1 MRNKLLPNSGLFP
14 NLSMLTISMV
24 VGIVQMSNIVDIQ
37 PAIAQRSSSRNIS
50 QQVYE
55 RIPDLPRE
63 NQYIS
68 RDNGKVVTDNT
79 LVSRMIRYHYYQK
92 GRAPNYRFDWK
103 LTLADYLGA
112 NELMYDNSYPGHDSL
127 RTNPLA
133 GDRKAIKKLTRNQR
147 NLLVQTLVDLLG
159 GS

>member
-1 MRNKLLPNSGLFP
+1 
-14 NLSMLTISMV
+14 MV
-24 VGIVQMSNIVDIQ
+24 VGIVKLDIIGIQ
-37 PAIAQRSSSRNIS
+37 PAIAQLSSSRNIS

-55 RIPDLPRE
+55 KIPDLPRE

-68 RDNGKVVTDNT
+68 RDTGKVATDNT

-112 NELMYDNSYPGHDSL
+112 NEVMYDNSYPGQDGL
-127 RTNPLA
+127 RKNPLA
-133 GDRKAIKKLTRNQR
+133 GDRKAIKKLSRQQR
-147 NLLVQTLVDLLG
+147 NTLIQTLVDLLSG
-159 GS
+159 NQ

>member
-1 MRNKLLPNSGLFP
+1 
-14 NLSMLTISMV
+14 MLTISMV

-37 PAIAQRSSSRNIS
+37 PVIAQRSSSRNIS
-50 QQVYE
+50 QQGYE

-63 NQYIS
+63 NQYIG
-68 RDNGKVVTDNT
+68 RDNGKVITDNT

-92 GRAPNYRFDWK
+92 GRSPNYRFDWK

-112 NELMYDNSYPGHDSL
+112 NEVMYDYSYPGHDSL

-159 GS
+159 GSQ